1 MRNEHAIEEKKAIV
15 AEIQEDVLKSES
27 AVIVEYHGLNVAQ
40 ITDLRSKLHDEGVN
54 FKVYKNTLFRR
65 AIEGS
70 DLEALNEHLVGPNAV
85 AYGGDAVAPSRILAE
100 FAKKHKKLKIKSGIV
115 DGEVV
120 DVDEIK
126 ELATLPD
133 HDGMISMLLST
144 FQAPVRDMA
153 YVLSEL
159 ASKMEEENAETAA
172 DVVVEA
178 SEETVEA
185 EESAETTSE
194 EN

>member
-1 MRNEHAIEEKKAIV
+1 MRNTQVMEEKKAIV

-27 AVIVEYHGLNVAQ
+27 AVIVEYHGLNVSQ
-40 ITDLRSKLHDEGVN
+40 ITDLRSKLYDEGVQ

-65 AIEGS
+65 AIEGT
-70 DLEALNEHLVGPNAV
+70 DYEALNEHLAGPNAV

-100 FAKKHKKLKIKSGIV
+100 FAKKNKKLKIKSGIV

-159 ASKMEEENAETAA
+159 ASKMEEEEAETAA
-172 DVVVEA
+172 DVAVEA
-178 SEETVEA
+178 SETEEA
-185 EESAETTSE
+185 EESAEEASE
-194 EN
+194 EE

>member
-1 MRNEHAIEEKKAIV
+1 
-15 AEIQEDVLKSES
+15 
-27 AVIVEYHGLNVAQ
+27 
-40 ITDLRSKLHDEGVN
+40 
-54 FKVYKNTLFRR
+54 
-65 AIEGS
+65 
-70 DLEALNEHLVGPNAV
+70 
-85 AYGGDAVAPSRILAE
+85 
-100 FAKKHKKLKIKSGIV
+100 
-115 DGEVV
+115 
-120 DVDEIK
+120 
-126 ELATLPD
+126 
-133 HDGMISMLLST
+133 MLLST